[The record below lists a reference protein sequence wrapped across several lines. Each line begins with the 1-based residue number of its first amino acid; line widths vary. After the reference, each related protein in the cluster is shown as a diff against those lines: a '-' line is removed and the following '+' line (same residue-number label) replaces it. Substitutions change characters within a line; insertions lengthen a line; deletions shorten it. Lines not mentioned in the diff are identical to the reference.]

1 VALAAVLAAAAAIG
15 SCTVFAQPAP
25 VPTQAPPPAPG
36 ARIGGAAWVRPG
48 SRPLALIAF
57 TETGLRPGR
66 SVTLVATADAL
77 AGYDCL
83 TADGKLLRRSF
94 PITAQVAAVR
104 QYTADTAGMVRGA
117 LALAPPP
124 AAGFTCPVGSS
135 PYAVTGLYTNGQ
147 VSDVS
152 DRVQVMVAGSFGLP
166 PGVQD
171 R

>member
-1 VALAAVLAAAAAIG
+1 MTLAAVLAAAAAIG

-25 VPTQAPPPAPG
+25 APTPAPAPAPG
-36 ARIGGAAWVRPG
+36 ARISGAVWVRPG
-48 SRPLALIAF
+48 SPPLALIAF

-77 AGYDCL
+77 AGYDCM
-83 TADGKLLRRSF
+83 TTEGRLLRRSF

-104 QYTADTAGMVRGA
+104 LYTADAAGTLRGA

-124 AAGFTCPVGSS
+124 AGGFSCPAGSS

-147 VSDVS
+147 VSDLT